1 MVNKKNIIKT
11 AIFSVF
17 VGLTILP
24 LQAAGWEQFKKP
36 VAGKP
41 NAIGKYTNG
50 CLIGAQALPFDGEG
64 YQIVRREKLRYFAH
78 PEMYS
83 YLIDLGHKI
92 HKSHLPEML
101 VSDIA
106 MPAGGRFASGGH
118 SSHQLGLD
126 VDIWFKMGKLTQ
138 AQAQHS
144 TGLARYMVNESNHT
158 MTRDWGRSQA
168 KLLELAAKDPR
179 VARIFVN
186 PMVKIKLCETLPK
199 AQRGWLHKVR
209 PWFGHNDHFHV
220 RLNCPKGSPYCE
232 NQAAVPAGDG
242 CNATLYS
249 WLEPK
254 RPSHKVH
261 KAIIPPPPVLCQMLL
276 DKHKS

>member
-1 MVNKKNIIKT
+1 MVHKKNIIN
-11 AIFSVF
+11 AVMLSAFL
-17 VGLTILP
+17 GLTIIP

-36 VAGKP
+36 LAGDP

-50 CLIGAQALPFDGEG
+50 CLIGAKALPFDGEG
-64 YQIVRREKLRYFAH
+64 YQIVRREKHRYFAH
-78 PEMYS
+78 PEMYD
-83 YLIDLGHKI
+83 YLIDLGKKI
-92 HKSHLPEML
+92 HKAHLPKML

-106 MPAGGRFASGGH
+106 MPVGGRFASGGH

-126 VDIWFKMGKLTQ
+126 VDVWFKMGALTQ

-144 TGLARYMVNESNHT
+144 TGLARYMVNEKAHK
-158 MTRDWGRSQA
+158 MTQNWGRSQA
-168 KLLELAAKDPR
+168 KMLELAAKDPR

-199 AQRGWLHKVR
+199 AQRGWLRKVR

-220 RLNCPKGSPYCE
+220 RLNCPKGSAHCE
-232 NQAAVPAGDG
+232 NQAPVPAGDG

-249 WLEPK
+249 WLDAKPTHK
-254 RPSHKVH
+254 SHKGE
-261 KAIIPPPPVLCQMLL
+261 IPAPPVLCQMVL
-276 DKHKS
+276 DKHKP